1 MIQQIK
7 NLILKIRIGV
17 YHAAYHRNMKRA
29 QAAKDNSD
37 LKKFQ
42 ESIYRAEDAWR
53 KLITLI
59 VKQQQE

>member
-17 YHAAYHRNMKRA
+17 YHATYHRNMKRA
-29 QAAKDNSD
+29 QVAKDNSD

-42 ESIYRAEDAWR
+42 ESIYQAEDAWR

-59 VKQQQE
+59 VKQQE

>member
-7 NLILKIRIGV
+7 NLILKIRIGM
-17 YHAAYHRNMKRA
+17 YHATYHRNMKRA
-29 QAAKDNSD
+29 EDARENKD

-42 ESIYRAEDAWR
+42 TSIYRAEDAWR

-59 VKQQQE
+59 VKQQE